1 MCTKPIGARPE
12 EGMYSWTPK
21 ILQDQ
26 IAHTFRKTRAD
37 ATAQTLRD
45 SEERIE
51 SVKTISDRTFPS
63 LSE

>member
-1 MCTKPIGARPE
+1 
-12 EGMYSWTPK
+12 MYSWTPK